1 MKGVGDYM
9 YLFEAKY
16 YDSDSEK
23 EIVRKIEFDGD
34 NFFQTEKECY
44 IYAMSKAY
52 DMKQKNECFDS
63 LEFIAC

>member
-1 MKGVGDYM
+1 M

-16 YDSDSEK
+16 YDLDSEK
-23 EIVRKIEFDGD
+23 EIARKIEFDGD

-52 DMKQKNECFDS
+52 DMKQKNECFGS

>member
-1 MKGVGDYM
+1 M

>member
-1 MKGVGDYM
+1 M

-16 YDSDSEK
+16 YDSGK
-23 EIVRKIEFDGD
+23 EIIRKIEFDGD

-44 IYAMSKAY
+44 VYAMDRAY
-52 DMKQKNECFDS
+52 DMKQENECFSS